1 MNINDGQGF
10 VQEAYVKKIV
20 WESEHYDKIIKIQKQ
35 NWINNRENELKDEYK
50 KLLILGEERKRK
62 LKESCKDY
70 ELLRKGND
78 LAEWI
83 RWREIIAIKWEI
95 ETDLKKVE
103 ILQKKFDNFKNDLKG
118 NEIRLQEMNEIGTA
132 LTKIAQTET
141 AIKIRQQIKNLNQRW
156 KNLEKER
163 KEREQQLGWTHKVER
178 FDEDIDERRDWIQKN
193 N

>member
-103 ILQKKFDNFKNDLKG
+103 ILEKK
-118 NEIRLQEMNEIGTA
+118 I
-132 LTKIAQTET
+132 
-141 AIKIRQQIKNLNQRW
+141 W
-156 KNLEKER
+156 
-163 KEREQQLGWTHKVER
+163 
-178 FDEDIDERRDWIQKN
+178 
-193 N
+193 